1 MSPAPTPEFL
11 KSFYGAEYWEITN
24 STRSP
29 VYSISKQLRRAVK
42 YHEILTN
49 HRKSFRPSR
58 ILEIGCG
65 RGGVVFGLGKLFNSE
80 VFAIEPDEAEFALAT
95 KIGVKHMDEELG
107 NGVPTFDL
115 VVLSHVLEHQID
127 PHELVTAALQHLN
140 YGGILLIEVPQGD
153 WVFDGGLEHPIVF
166 GKKSLSV
173 LLASHGLS
181 STLISHRGYG
191 SMFLPCR
198 YLTAISERQG
208 SSELRARNRTDWRW
222 PNTLAPRIAQ
232 AFFKADLLRTL
243 DQRLAA
249 RVNQKVD
256 AKVAGL
262 LDHIR
267 GLL

>member
-11 KSFYGAEYWEITN
+11 KSFYSAEYWEITN

-29 VYSISKQLRRAVK
+29 VYSISKQLRRAVR

-49 HRKSFRPSR
+49 HRKSFQPSR

-80 VFAIEPDEAEFALAT
+80 VFAIEPDEAALALAT

-140 YGGILLIEVPQGD
+140 EGGILLIEVPQGD

-166 GKKSLSV
+166 GKESLSV

-181 STLISHRGYG
+181 STLISHRGYD
-191 SMFLPCR
+191 SVFLPCR
-198 YLTAISERQG
+198 YLTAISERRG
-208 SSELRARNRTDWRW
+208 SSDLRARNRTGWRW

-232 AFFKADLLRTL
+232 AVFKKDLLRTL

-249 RVNQKVD
+249 RVNQK
-256 AKVAGL
+256 AETNVAGL

-267 GLL
+267 GFL